1 MSPRAILATVSGLR
15 RHFAGHPLTH
25 DQVGRSLLRF
35 ARYQLAWR
43 LARAPTLIEWI
54 GGVRLIVGPGMRG
67 VTGEAYLGLNEF
79 ADMLFCAHLLRPGD
93 LFVDVGA
100 NLGTYS
106 LVAAKVAGANAIA
119 IEPIAATVAQLRD
132 HLRLNDV
139 AALVEVA
146 SVGISDAAG
155 ELWFTNDADALNRV
169 ADAAHLGAIRV
180 PVTTLDALVSERAP
194 FCIKIDV
201 ELHESAVLAGARTV
215 LAQPTLQAVLVE
227 TAPENRTEAIRAA
240 FTQAGMVAHAYDPAT
255 RTLTRTD
262 AFAPHNTLFV
272 RDASIVQAR
281 LRDAAPVRVGTRSF

>member
-1 MSPRAILATVSGLR
+1 MNPRTILATVTGLR
-15 RHFAGHPLTH
+15 RHFAGHPLTR

-35 ARYQLAWR
+35 ARYQIAWR
-43 LARAPTLIEWI
+43 LARAPSLIEWI

-93 LFVDVGA
+93 LFLDVGA

-119 IEPIAATVAQLRD
+119 VEPIAATVVQLRD

-139 AALVEVA
+139 EALVEVA
-146 SVGISDAAG
+146 SVGISDSPG

-169 ADAAHLGAIRV
+169 TDAAHPGAVRV
-180 PVTTLDALVSERAP
+180 PVTTLDMLVGERAP
-194 FCIKIDV
+194 FCLKIDV
-201 ELHESAVLAGARTV
+201 ELHEAAVLAGAATV
-215 LAQPTLQAVLVE
+215 LSKPTLQAVLIE
-227 TAPENRTEAIRAA
+227 IAPENRTEAIRAA
-240 FTQAGMVAHAYDPAT
+240 FTRAGMVAHAYDPAT

-262 AFAPHNTLFV
+262 AFAGHNTLFV
-272 RDASIVQAR
+272 RDAAVVQAR
-281 LRDAAPVRVGTRSF
+281 LRDAAPVQVGARSF

>member
-1 MSPRAILATVSGLR
+1 MNPRTILTTLSGLR
-15 RHFAGHPLTH
+15 RHFAGHPLTR
-25 DQVGRSLLRF
+25 DQVGRSMLRF
-35 ARYQLAWR
+35 ARYQAAWR
-43 LARAPTLIEWI
+43 LAGAPTLIEWV
-54 GGVRLIVGPGMRG
+54 GGIRLIVGPGMRG

-106 LVAAKVAGANAIA
+106 LVAAKVAGAHAVA
-119 IEPIAATVAQLRD
+119 VEPIAATVLQLRD

-139 AALVEVA
+139 DALVEVA
-146 SVGISDAAG
+146 AVGISDRPG

-169 ADAAHLGAIRV
+169 ADANHPGAVRV
-180 PVTTLDALVSERAP
+180 PVTTLDALVGDREP

-201 ELHESAVLAGARTV
+201 ELHEAAVLAGARAV
-215 LAQPTLQAVLVE
+215 LARPSLQAVLIE
-227 TAPENRTEAIRAA
+227 TAPENRNDAIRAA
-240 FTQAGMVAHAYDPAT
+240 FNHAGMVAHAYDPHT

-272 RDASIVQAR
+272 RDAAVVQAR
-281 LRDAAPVRVGTRSF
+281 LRDATPVRVASRSF